1 MHDCRMDRVHAVLTP
16 WARASGSRRLDDL
29 KIALDGLGVDT
40 PEDLDCLEEA
50 DILSS
55 ISVCCIT
62 LNYLEPC

>member
-1 MHDCRMDRVHAVLTP
+1 MDRVHAVLTT
-16 WARASGSRRLDDL
+16 WARTSGSRRLDEL
-29 KIALDGLGVDT
+29 KIELNELGVHE